1 MTDQSK
7 VQRAAQ
13 HLEGRLGLSS
23 KRWEQMIETVG
34 ALILSLA
41 ALLTSWSGYQAGRW
55 NGVMATS
62 FSQAGAL
69 RVESTRAADVAGRQ
83 TQIDLQLFSSWL
95 DAYAVGNQRLA
106 DFYRARFRDE
116 FRPAFEVWIA
126 SQPLT
131 NPDALRSPFD
141 QPEYQLA
148 ATAKAQRLEAE
159 ASAAYERGTQ
169 ANQIGDEYVFNAV
182 LLALALFFAGIA
194 SRFAWLAVKGAL
206 LGMGLLLL
214 LIGLVTIALFPISW

>member
-1 MTDQSK
+1 MTDPSK
-7 VQRAAQ
+7 AQRVARR
-13 HLEGRLGLSS
+13 LEGRLGLSS
-23 KRWEQMIETVG
+23 KHWEQVIEAVG

-69 RVESTRAADVAGRQ
+69 RVESMRASTQAGRQ
-83 TQIDLQLFSSWL
+83 IQIDLQLFGSWL
-95 DAYAVGNQRLA
+95 NAYADGNQQLA
-106 DFYRARFRDE
+106 DFYRERFRDE
-116 FRPAFEVWIA
+116 FRPAFDAWIA

-131 NPDALRSPFD
+131 NADARPSPFD

-148 ATAKAQRLEAE
+148 AAAEAQRLEAE
-159 ASAAYERGTQ
+159 ASAAFERGTQ
-169 ANQIGDEYVFNAV
+169 ANQIGDDYVFNAV

-194 SRFAWLAVKGAL
+194 NRFAWLAVKGAL

-214 LIGLVTIALFPISW
+214 LIGLITIARFPIG